1 MSKAWGFYA
10 EQLRSQRS
18 TPTSIYAFTDSH
30 VRGMMEGHDV
40 PFDYEA
46 HAANIAKK
54 AEKTNAP
61 QTVIKEESSNM
72 NTISELNKALKKEK
86 GWTGIS

>member
-1 MSKAWGFYA
+1 
-10 EQLRSQRS
+10 
-18 TPTSIYAFTDSH
+18 
-30 VRGMMEGHDV
+30 MMEGHDV

-61 QTVIKEESSNM
+61 QIVIKEESSNM
-72 NTISELNKALKKEK
+72 NTISELDKVLKKEK
-86 GWTGIS
+86 GWTGISQNGKINYVTRYRTDSKRF